1 MWKYH
6 LSLSKVQYLLEM
18 KIEEGEAQM
27 LSVAVRKEIKPPEAC
42 ISYTKDYA
50 LPGYINHA
58 RALGLQWTRK

>member
-1 MWKYH
+1 
-6 LSLSKVQYLLEM
+6 
-18 KIEEGEAQM
+18 M

-58 RALGLQWTRK
+58 RALGLQWTRNKTPIKVSY